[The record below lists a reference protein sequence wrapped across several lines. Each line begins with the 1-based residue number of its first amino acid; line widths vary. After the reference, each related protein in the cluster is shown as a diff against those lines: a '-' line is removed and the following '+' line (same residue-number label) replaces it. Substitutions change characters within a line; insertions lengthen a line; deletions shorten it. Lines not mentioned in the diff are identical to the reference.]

1 MVAMAAGI
9 HVMREITHVAM
20 QAINS
25 IGTECFVEVR
35 ISFMNCKR
43 NKFIMHIS

>member
-1 MVAMAAGI
+1 MAAEI
-9 HVMREITHVAM
+9 HVKREITRVAM

-25 IGTECFVEVR
+25 IGMECFVEVR
-35 ISFMNCKR
+35 NLFMNCNKIR